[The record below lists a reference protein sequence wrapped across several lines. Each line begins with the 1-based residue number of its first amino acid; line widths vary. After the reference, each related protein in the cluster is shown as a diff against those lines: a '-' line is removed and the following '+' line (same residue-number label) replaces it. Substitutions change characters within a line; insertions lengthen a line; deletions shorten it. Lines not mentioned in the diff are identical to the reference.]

1 MKGGCGMAILGIDFG
16 TAFSFPSAMVEGRP
30 ETLLPSSSRRGI
42 PSVFY
47 YDRALGV
54 QVGEKAVDYMAI
66 QNKNGVKHV
75 KRYLDYEWDP
85 DGRRFTSTQ
94 VCAHIL
100 AAVTAAANRQL
111 AQNTFE
117 ATAAEAVLAIPA
129 KFGHRERELLR
140 AAAETPKTQG
150 GPGLKVR
157 GFLPEPV
164 AAAMDYAQ
172 RIKSAKQIL
181 VYDLGAGTFDIALVE
196 PTPGA
201 RQPYRVVDFD
211 GINGGAAG
219 NDFDQAFANYLASR
233 LLRECGVAVSAS
245 DSANWHRYMDAVRAA
260 KEELSPIESES
271 TKLVYQH
278 NGRYCTPAPV
288 VTRQQFEDAT
298 RQVLALSMDMTRR
311 FAQKHSLANANGL
324 EVILVGGSSYM
335 PQVKTG
341 VSGIVGAQTQV
352 RLYRPEQS
360 ISYGA
365 ARYAA
370 NANLV
375 MQIAPH
381 SYAISAWKHGTDDEF
396 LYLMLKKN
404 QPLPT
409 EWVRSGFQTRHEKQ
423 TETNFPVFE
432 TDCMDDCQLHEGRRL
447 FTVKLKWDNPVP
459 KGTSCPAEMRLSD
472 DVTLELRAINSKNNR
487 QFEGSILLS

>member
-1 MKGGCGMAILGIDFG
+1 MAILGIDFG
-16 TAFSFPSAMVEGRP
+16 TAFSFPSAMIEGRP

-47 YDRALGV
+47 YDRTVGV

-75 KRYLDYEWDP
+75 KRYLNYDWDP

-94 VCAHIL
+94 VCANIL
-100 AAVTAAANRQL
+100 ATVAAIANQQL

-117 ATAAEAVLAIPA
+117 AFATEAVLAIPA
-129 KFGHRERELLR
+129 KFGHKERELLR
-140 AAAETPKTQG
+140 TAAELPKPQG
-150 GPGLKVR
+150 GSGLKVR
-157 GFLPEPV
+157 GFIPEPV
-164 AAAMDYAQ
+164 AAAIDYAE

-196 PTPGA
+196 PTPGS

-211 GINGGAAG
+211 GISGGAAG
-219 NDFDQAFANYLASR
+219 NDFDLAFARYLAPR
-233 LLRECGVAVSAS
+233 LQRECGVTISAS
-245 DSANWHRYMDAVRAA
+245 DSVFLDAVRTA
-260 KEELSPIESES
+260 KEELSTSES

-278 NGRYCTPAPV
+278 NGRYCTPAPI

-298 RQVLALSMDMTRR
+298 RQVLAMSIEMTRR
-311 FAQKHSLANANGL
+311 FAQKCNLLNANGM

-341 VSGIVGAQTQV
+341 VSGVMGAQTQV

-370 NANLV
+370 NKDLV
-375 MQIAPH
+375 MQSAPH
-381 SYAISAWKHGTDDEF
+381 SYAVSTYRYGTDDE
-396 LYLMLKKN
+396 YLCTMLKRN
-404 QPLPT
+404 QSLPT
-409 EWVRSGFQTRHEKQ
+409 DWVRSGFQTRLDNQ
-423 TETNFPVFE
+423 TETTFPVYE
-432 TDCMDDCQLHEGRRL
+432 TDSMDDCQLSEGQRL
-447 FTVKLKWDNPVP
+447 FTVTLKWDTPVLR
-459 KGTSCPAEMRLSD
+459 GTSCPAEMRLSED
-472 DVTLELRAINSKNNR
+472 GTLELRAINSKNNR
-487 QFEGSILLS
+487 HFEDSIIIS